1 MAGDE
6 EYMKDRPEGSSA
18 PGAPGESPDKVPAL
32 DMGARDDDPKAA
44 KKAKKGRT
52 PRKRRPFLLR
62 WLLRL
67 PLVVPG
73 LVLLVLAAVAGALG
87 YLQTES
93 GKLLLETRLNKALAP
108 AGVRLANLRGSI
120 PLDFS
125 VDLALVDTGT
135 KAAAD
140 ADGADSADGSQTARG
155 AGGEWLS
162 ARGVALALDFGD
174 FPTMLGLSLE
184 VESVH
189 LSHLPPS
196 APKEETQSGPLDLQ
210 ALARTVAD
218 ATGIVPDFVP
228 GVVVK
233 KLSVGRLEVERALYD
248 QAFAEAL
255 AANDKA
261 AEQAPAAENGESA
274 ATPAPANGASANA
287 AKTKAAAKAP
297 AESNAESNDES
308 RAAPKVDEL
317 DAAAVV
323 LALSGQASA
332 LPDAEKG
339 WKDPVLSAEIT
350 ASAFPRPAGLPQGPQ
365 GIVELVPRQVFQD
378 VELDLATVHLV
389 LDGSLAAPR
398 AVVEARTNACVA
410 MGYALGKS
418 AVRLVLPEDALGNL
432 AEGKVARLTL
442 LVDTFLDNL
451 PLSLALPLGL
461 GVDGEIAT
469 IETAPKILTPGLELS
484 GSLTALLPAELIQ
497 GSVSGPSTKTPS
509 PPVPATN
516 AEASQSSETLAA
528 ADASA
533 DAGTQITGTQT
544 AENFLPSLE
553 PLVRSIN
560 GGLSLRIGNCPLLA
574 RFMGDMSLQG
584 SHALDLAFQKDGDGP
599 QKIELAFRGDG
610 TGIASGGK
618 SVIALSSV
626 ELLAA
631 LDSLDF
637 TKAVADISLS
647 AKNARIEGMDPISL
661 SGRIKGPFDAIDV
674 GLETTGGVVSHVQG
688 KVAPLNATAS
698 FSRLDVH
705 LPAFG
710 CGIRMDKPVSLAYG
724 PKKSVDHLS
733 LVLQPQGALTLAASL
748 DEQNVAAKGA
758 LSRIETEAWSAV
770 VPGLP
775 RGSVDADFDIRGTL
789 ALPQGKVNVALRSF
803 ELGVEG
809 LPPISTDVAA
819 EIAHS
824 GGASQARATVSM
836 HEETRQSLGLETFVC
851 EAAIPLEQKNGQ
863 LSLGG
868 NASLKGKVDIRGGLE
883 KLWLLARQPD
893 RRLTG
898 KFAVTADI
906 SGTLSAPA
914 GKARVT
920 VENGLF
926 NDLQY
931 GIQIRE
937 IAADLSADFPG
948 NTAGARAEF
957 TIQAKDGR
965 RKKGSFAARG
975 QTDLKTVTAEA
986 HLKEFAPVRRRD
998 IRAVLSAYCTVT
1010 GPLTTPVINGEF
1022 RVDRGRIQLDA
1033 LELPASVTT
1042 LELVEGPKEKI
1053 LADRRAARR
1062 RLAEETTAPK
1072 GAAGTLN
1079 LAFKME
1085 KFFVNGYGFDSEWKA
1100 DMSMN
1105 CPLNEIGVTGQV
1117 EAVRGSLDLL
1127 NKRFTLQEGTV
1138 KFVGGLA
1145 PVLNMEMTT
1154 NAGEIEAALVVSGT
1168 PDKLDLHLQSKPS
1181 LPRNDILAYML
1192 FGKPANELSQ
1202 FELLRLG
1209 ATAASFAAFGAGG
1222 GSGMTSL
1229 ARQAVGLDVLNLS
1242 QEDGQTQLEMGRY
1255 IMDKVY
1261 VGVKQGTDEDSDTT
1275 GVIQLELGPR
1285 SSATM
1290 EAGSG
1295 NTAVGWKWKLDY

>member
-6 EYMKDRPEGSSA
+6 EYMKDGPESPLKRTPLDGSSA
-18 PGAPGESPDKVPAL
+18 PGDPGETPGQDLVL
-32 DMGARDDDPKAA
+32 DMGAGDDDPKAA
-44 KKAKKGRT
+44 KKAQKGRK
-52 PRKRRPFLLR
+52 PKKRRPFLLR

-93 GKLLLETRLNKALAP
+93 GKLLLETKLNEALAP
-108 AGVRLANLRGSI
+108 AGVRLANLKGSI

-135 KAAAD
+135 MAAAD
-140 ADGADSADGSQTARG
+140 ADGADSADTSQTAQG

-162 ARGVALALDFGD
+162 AKGVALALDFGD
-174 FPTMLGLSLE
+174 FPTTLGLSLE
-184 VESVH
+184 VESAH
-189 LSHLPPS
+189 LSHLPQS
-196 APKEETQSGPLDLQ
+196 APRQETPSDPLDLQ
-210 ALARTVAD
+210 ALARTMAD
-218 ATGIVPDFVP
+218 ATGVVPDFVP

-255 AANDKA
+255 AENKKT
-261 AEQAPAAENGESA
+261 AEQPPAAEIGESGEIS
-274 ATPAPANGASANA
+274 APA
-287 AKTKAAAKAP
+287 KDAAKAP
-297 AESNAESNDES
+297 DES
-308 RAAPKVDEL
+308 RAAPQVDEL

-323 LALSGQASA
+323 LALSGQASV

-339 WKDPVLSAEIT
+339 WKDPALSAEIT

-365 GIVELVPRQVFQD
+365 GIVELVPRHVFQD

-398 AVVEARTNACVA
+398 AVVEARTNACGA

-418 AVRLVLPEDALGNL
+418 AVRLVLPEDALGSL

-497 GSVSGPSTKTPS
+497 GSGFGPSANTPS
-509 PPVPATN
+509 PGEPAAN
-516 AEASQSSETLAA
+516 ADASQSPETLAA

-533 DAGTQITGTQT
+533 DARTQT

-560 GGLSLRIGNCPLLA
+560 GGLSLRLGNCPLLA
-574 RFMGDMSLQG
+574 RFMGDTSLQG

-599 QKIELAFRGDG
+599 QKTELAFRGDG
-610 TGIASGGK
+610 TGIVSGGK

-637 TKAVADISLS
+637 SKAVADISLS
-647 AKNARIEGMDPISL
+647 AKNARLEGMDPISL

-674 GLETTGGVVSHVQG
+674 GIETTGGVVSHVQG

-724 PKKSVDHLS
+724 PKKSMDHLS

-775 RGSVDADFDIRGTL
+775 KGSVDADFDIRGSL

-809 LPPISTDVAA
+809 LPPISADVSA

-868 NASLKGKVDIRGGLE
+868 NASLKGNVDIRGGLE

-898 KFAVTADI
+898 KFAVAADF

-948 NTAGARAEF
+948 NIEGARAEF
-957 TIQAKDGR
+957 TIQARDGR
-965 RKKGSFAARG
+965 RKKGSFEARG

-998 IRAVLSAYCTVT
+998 IRAVLSADCTVT

-1053 LADRRAARR
+1053 LADRRAARK
-1062 RLAEETTAPK
+1062 RLAEETTAPQ
-1072 GAAGTLN
+1072 GPAGTLN

-1105 CPLNEIGVTGQV
+1105 CPLNAIGVTGQV

-1127 NKRFTLQEGTV
+1127 NKRFTLQDGTV
-1138 KFVGGLA
+1138 KFVGGRA
-1145 PVLNMEMTT
+1145 PVLHMEMTT
-1154 NAGEIEAALVVSGT
+1154 NAGEIEAALVVTGT
-1168 PDKLDLHLQSKPS
+1168 PDKLDLNLQSKPS

-1229 ARQAVGLDVLNLS
+1229 ARHAVGLDVLNLS
-1242 QEDGQTQLEMGRY
+1242 REKGHTQLEMGRY

-1295 NTAVGWKWKLDY
+1295 NTAIGWKWKLDY